1 MSYDPSRRTLPPR
14 QGGWPQA
21 TPPRAWPGYRDDSA
35 YQDADQATVQD
46 EATGEGSYWAGASSQ
61 PQPAYPGQAAYQG
74 QPGYQAQP
82 AYEPAPGYQAQ
93 PAYEPAP
100 GYQAQPAYA
109 ADPAYQGTAGYQ
121 GRPAYERQPAYQ
133 GRPAYERQPAYQGR
147 PAYEGQPAYQGRPA
161 YEGQPAYQGQL
172 ADGAPPDYR
181 AEPGYQDAF
190 DGSAD
195 HGYLDY
201 RPTRVIDTLPAS
213 PDGYAYGRGGHDG
226 RSGVRGYYGEPADEF
241 DGGDYGYGV
250 ATDGF
255 DGAGYGAPDAYAD
268 YGNGNGWS
276 GRGYQDASRGGYGT
290 GADGYGTGAD
300 AAAAGYGPGA
310 DAAAAGYGPG
320 ADAAADGYGT
330 GADAAVDAEPRP
342 SGTMLMAPDAG
353 MLPHHWQADRD
364 RRQEQ
369 RRRGVLVG
377 AVTGFLAAA
386 VAIGVTTLAAAVIRP
401 PASPVVAVGNVF
413 IDRTPGALKNLVM
426 AHFGAHGRTALLLAM
441 YVIIALV
448 AMALGAATR
457 RAPALG
463 GASIAAGVLVAAF
476 ITITRPQGGPGAAVP
491 WVIGGIAGVAALL
504 WLVRSSAPTRPDVP
518 VRTARGRSRR
528 RTR

>member
-61 PQPAYPGQAAYQG
+61 PQPAYQGQAAYQG

-121 GRPAYERQPAYQ
+121 GRPAYER
-133 GRPAYERQPAYQGR
+133 
-147 PAYEGQPAYQGRPA
+147 QPAYQGRPA

-290 GADGYGTGAD
+290 GADGYG
-300 AAAAGYGPGA
+300 PGA
-310 DAAAAGYGPG
+310 D
-320 ADAAADGYGT
+320 T
-330 GADAAVDAEPRP
+330 AVDAEPRP

-353 MLPHHWQADRD
+353 MLPHRWQADRG

-413 IDRTPGALKNLVM
+413 IDRTPGALRNLAM

-463 GASIAAGVLVAAF
+463 VASIAAGVLVAAF